1 MWVSIRCMFRAK
13 MHLDVHI
20 CICTEDVCLLWGG
33 GYSSVFIEYYLEP
46 YTYTYSP
53 HELITYTLDRTSFL
67 QLCGLLKKKKKGCTH
82 RFPVFFFVDQ
92 KLSCLYTYI
101 VAIKM
106 IALLPSSP
114 RCFHVFNAASAL
126 QDRKP
131 VAWSAVWYSLCTT
144 YSHEKKSHFLC
155 LVLYSKDAKA
165 TGTTHYD
172 LTCYNMNA
180 RLWWAVLGWIA

>member
-1 MWVSIRCMFRAK
+1 MHVPSENALRCAYLYMHRGCVLALGGWLFECIYWILSRA
-13 MHLDVHI
+13 VHI
-20 CICTEDVCLLWGG
+20 HLFTTWINNIHFG
-33 GYSSVFIEYYLEP
+33 SNFISAIVWAFE
-46 YTYTYSP
+46 
-53 HELITYTLDRTSFL
+53 
-67 QLCGLLKKKKKGCTH
+67 KKKKGCTH